1 MLLRGLRFTFASYEW
16 AFSEVLT
23 LTASF
28 KLRIVSQPPNAWG
41 IEPATVQALFC
52 LTFFDLCS
60 GQGALR
66 RRLSARARAVA
77 IA

>member
-1 MLLRGLRFTFASYEW
+1 MSKRIDNSNMSNYIDSTTR
-16 AFSEVLT
+16 

>member
-1 MLLRGLRFTFASYEW
+1 MSKCIDNLHMSNYIDSTTR
-16 AFSEVLT
+16 